1 MDARIPISSGSRFI
15 TRGDHVHLL
24 ERLPTLPKGAKLKL
38 PNTTAAEIAPLTPF
52 THLVR
57 CDMGTQLTLVPIDFA
72 PSPVTTSSSTSMTFF
87 DSGTQLPSL
96 ISHQSGTVCI
106 RTGRIS
112 HPELSLL
119 HACTL
124 LRTPP
129 RAARIPYCNGS
140 SSSESRCMERT
151 MTA

>member
-1 MDARIPISSGSRFI
+1 MPPLDTQGQKRPEGSVLRQSPLFLRNKHYVHSACLNHAGAIGPGTLDVFGKAGALDARIPISSGSRFI

-72 PSPVTTSSSTSMTFF
+72 PSPVTTSSSTNMTF
-87 DSGTQLPSL
+87 L
-96 ISHQSGTVCI
+96 
-106 RTGRIS
+106 
-112 HPELSLL
+112 
-119 HACTL
+119 TL
-124 LRTPP
+124 ENY
-129 RAARIPYCNGS
+129 AREN
-140 SSSESRCMERT
+140 
-151 MTA
+151 